1 MKLCITD
8 IQRFCLYD
16 GPGIRTTI
24 FLKGCQLR
32 CPWCCNPETQSL
44 QEQMAIDMDNCFY
57 PICPSR
63 KSNAVCLAMRSIGKR
78 IDVQEC
84 LAACMQA
91 LKKEQITIC
100 VETSLYASLKQLQLL
115 LPYVDTWYVDLK
127 SLEPACISKLK
138 GNLNEYITNLNY
150 LTAQQKHIIL
160 RIPLVKPY
168 TFTNANLEAI
178 KRFLPNYQFEK
189 IELFSIHKLA
199 TKKYQVLGMTQP
211 AYEGVSEEE
220 LQTFAQAIAQKD
232 QVIEVMRI

>member
-1 MKLCITD
+1 M
-8 IQRFCLYD
+8 
-16 GPGIRTTI
+16 
-24 FLKGCQLR
+24 
-32 CPWCCNPETQSL
+32 
-44 QEQMAIDMDNCFY
+44 
-57 PICPSR
+57 
-63 KSNAVCLAMRSIGKR
+63 
-78 IDVQEC
+78 
-84 LAACMQA
+84 
-91 LKKEQITIC
+91 
-100 VETSLYASLKQLQLL
+100 
-115 LPYVDTWYVDLK
+115 DLK

-150 LTAQQKHIIL
+150 LTSQQKHIIL

-199 TKKYQVLGMTQP
+199 IKKYQVLGMTQP

>member
-8 IQRFCLYD
+8 IQRFCLHD

-84 LAACMQA
+84 LAACLQDRKYYQADGGVTFSGGEPLLQADVLIGVMQA

-100 VETSLYASLKQLQLL
+100 VETSLYAS
-115 LPYVDTWYVDLK
+115 
-127 SLEPACISKLK
+127 
-138 GNLNEYITNLNY
+138 LNY